1 MITQV
6 VVAFVPSPST
16 NNNNNNKASSS
27 SISSKLNF
35 GFNGL
40 GTPNDEKKKNKTKD
54 SSKATTT
61 TQNGEKKITTKGL
74 FQLIA
79 AGMGA
84 PFLGDYE
91 GVDNVSYNINTIVT
105 RRMYTSIFFRLL
117 SLTYIPLN
125 IYYSLLNCM
134 MHQNTFFFTT

>member
-1 MITQV
+1 MKDVRQLLTLIITWMITQV

-16 NNNNNNKASSS
+16 NNNNNIASSSSS

-40 GTPNDEKKKNKTKD
+40 GTPNDATEKKKKNK
-54 SSKATTT
+54 SSATT
-61 TQNGEKKITTKGL
+61 QDEEKKITTKGL

-91 GVDNVSYNINTIVT
+91 GVDGVSYNI
-105 RRMYTSIFFRLL
+105 YFQFFFRLL

-125 IYYSLLNCM
+125 IYYSS
-134 MHQNTFFFTT
+134 

>member
-1 MITQV
+1 MKDVRLLLTLIITWMITQV
-6 VVAFVPSPST
+6 VVAFVPSPS
-16 NNNNNNKASSS
+16 NNCNSIAASSS

-54 SSKATTT
+54 SSTATTTTTTTTTT
-61 TQNGEKKITTKGL
+61 TQNEEKKITTKGL

-105 RRMYTSIFFRLL
+105 RDE
-117 SLTYIPLN
+117 YI
-125 IYYSLLNCM
+125 YF
-134 MHQNTFFFTT
+134 QFFFVY

>member
-1 MITQV
+1 MKDVRLLLTLIITWMITQV

-16 NNNNNNKASSS
+16 NNNNNKASSS
-27 SISSKLNF
+27 SSSSKLNF

-54 SSKATTT
+54 SSTATTTTTTTTT
-61 TQNGEKKITTKGL
+61 TQNEEKKITTKGL

-105 RRMYTSIFFRLL
+105 RDE
-117 SLTYIPLN
+117 YI
-125 IYYSLLNCM
+125 YF
-134 MHQNTFFFTT
+134 HFFFVY